1 MIVIIN
7 NIATEIQCIT
17 ETVSEELNGPYE
29 YEATMSAY
37 EMSADRLAPNMIVH
51 ASNGVSD
58 QMFRIYDVTR
68 DIDGLCTVKAQHI
81 SYDLAKIPVAPFSA
95 TGAQNAL
102 TAVSTNSMVANPFTF
117 TTDLTNQTSV
127 MAFTYPLN
135 VRQILGGVE
144 GSFLDRFHCEF
155 EFDNYSVKVLSQ
167 RGEARSVTVNY
178 GESMTDFSQEV
189 NGENYY
195 TGVLV
200 FAIVD
205 ETTYQ
210 SDIYNLETTDRPFI
224 AIVDVSSRYQEEGA
238 TPTKSELNALAQQ
251 YATSN
256 HISTLKTTTDV
267 GYIDLANTDQY
278 AGYDYIQPV
287 HIGDTLTVNFQ
298 PLGIS
303 MSARAYAYTY
313 NCLLQKYD
321 SIKIGDAKATLYST
335 ISSMSSGASYG
346 GGGGGSTT
354 KTVFYGTSTSAGNV
368 QDKIVNT
375 TGGDFTLD
383 TGNILTVQFTNANTY
398 DGPVTL
404 NVDNTG
410 YTTIRLTTNNYDAQ
424 YRWDAG
430 EAVSF
435 VYDNGEFVMID
446 SGKASTSRYG
456 ETILSN
462 AIDSTS
468 QTTSAT
474 SYAVKQ
480 AYDLALQAQGEIPL
494 TYAGSPTAGGIANK
508 TMSIPFGK
516 LDTTSTSTVM
526 TAQIDGIT
534 ELRDGVCMFLRNDVV
549 TSASGFTINVNGLG
563 AKPVYSTMADATRIT
578 TTFNVNY
585 TMLFVYNSSR
595 VSGGCWDM
603 YYGYNSDTT
612 TGRGYNDYYFRP
624 YAGETIYRYKFLMQG
639 LDNRMHPI
647 TVTNQASATQVDK
660 TPTSAGLRPWKVWY
674 YSGTG
679 TVNAGSAMPA
689 QALLPATYITTAG
702 YNFNTA
708 TGTYKM
714 VYLRGTYD
722 KDTDLFYLYDDGSTP
737 CNSYYIYVP
746 DNTANI
752 NLGTYFVQGYYY
764 LLVGG
769 TYSTSNYMSLFSNNP
784 LCYFDGTNLVPVSTK
799 VTKDLVAGTVG
810 VSDVKI
816 YNTSVVDGGVATIP
830 WAKPNTWGVVQVT
843 SASEPGS
850 AYMSITYGV
859 TNSPYDTTLTRTVP
873 ILLNGTILPSY
884 VPQATHSTKGGVI
897 LTTWTGSITDSID
910 EVSAEGYDS
919 TVGGIARTVTTDS
932 GDFSLT
938 VGNRVV
944 ISGVNMWGYTTNY
957 PHFINIDNTGYKE
970 LRFTTSEQVRSTK
983 YEAIITGTIEVVYDG
998 TYFIIVNGFSFKRP
1012 QTSKASST
1020 EAGVVKVGYQDD
1032 PRGRLVWIQTSAGDY
1047 YMPAIGFKSTQ
1058 SSTPTMTTIMPSYL
1072 PTATSTT
1079 QGAVVVDSALSDTS
1093 TNPVQNSAVKAYV
1106 DAVATTAITTTEI
1119 DTITG

>member
-58 QMFRIYDVTR
+58 QMFRIYDVKR

-95 TGAQNAL
+95 TGASNAL
-102 TAVSTNSMVANPFTF
+102 TALKDNSMVSNPFTF

-127 MAFTYPLN
+127 IAFTYPLN

-155 EFDNYSVKVLSQ
+155 EFDNYSVNVLAK
-167 RGEARSVTVNY
+167 RGENRSVTVNY
-178 GESMTDFSQEV
+178 GESMTDFTQEV

-210 SDIYNLETTDRPFI
+210 SDIYNLETTSRPFI

-321 SIKIGDAKATLYST
+321 SIKIGDAKANLYST

-346 GGGGGSTT
+346 GGGGGAGAPKSS
-354 KTVFYGTSTSAGNV
+354 FYGTSATAGNV
-368 QDKIVNT
+368 QGKIVNT

-398 DGPVTL
+398 DGTTTL

-410 YTTIRLTTNNYDAQ
+410 AKSVRLTTGNHDAQ
-424 YRWDAG
+424 YRWDTG

-435 VYDNGEFVMID
+435 VYDGSEFIMID
-446 SGKASTSRYG
+446 GGKASTSRYG

-516 LDTTSTSTVM
+516 LDTTSTATVM

-549 TSASGFTINVNGLG
+549 TSASGFTININGLG

-578 TTFNVNY
+578 TTFNTNY

-612 TGRGYNDYYFRP
+612 TARGYSEYYFRP
-624 YAGETIYRYKFLMQG
+624 YAGNTIYRYKFLMQG
-639 LDNRMHPI
+639 ADNRLYPI
-647 TVTNQASATQVDK
+647 VTTNQASATQVTK
-660 TPTSAGLRPWKVWY
+660 SPTKIGLRPWKVWY
-674 YSGTG
+674 YNGTG
-679 TVNAGSAMPA
+679 TISAGAVIPA
-689 QALLPATYITTAG
+689 QSILPATYITTAS
-702 YNFNTA
+702 YNFNTTA
-708 TGTYKM
+708 GTYNM
-714 VYLRGTYD
+714 VYLRGTYN
-722 KDTDLFYLYDDGSTP
+722 KDTDLFTLDDD
-737 CNSYYIYVP
+737 YYEFVP
-746 DNTANI
+746 DNTAGI
-752 NLGTYFVQGYYY
+752 DLSTYFTEGRYY

-769 TYSTSNYMSLFSNNP
+769 TYSTANYMSLFDNNP
-784 LCYFDGTNLVPVSTK
+784 FYYFDGTNLIPFSTK
-799 VTKDLVAGTVG
+799 VARDLASPPITTVKRNGTALPIIDKAVDVTVPTKTSDLTNDSGFAYASNVVQS
-810 VSDVKI
+810 VSVRGCD
-816 YNTSVVDGGVATIP
+816 TETGME
-830 WAKPNTWGVVQVT
+830 NTWLLQKSST
-843 SASEPGS
+843 Q
-850 AYMSITYGV
+850 GV
-859 TNSPYDTTLTRTVP
+859 TVP
-873 ILLNGTILPSY
+873 LD
-884 VPQATHSTKGGVI
+884 A
-897 LTTWTGSITDSID
+897 
-910 EVSAEGYDS
+910 
-919 TVGGIARTVTTDS
+919 
-932 GDFSLT
+932 DFIYFNKAWSDYFDR
-938 VGNRVV
+938 VGNFSVAWAL
-944 ISGVNMWGYTTNY
+944 G
-957 PHFINIDNTGYKE
+957 E
-970 LRFTTSEQVRSTK
+970 L
-983 YEAIITGTIEVVYDG
+983 G
-998 TYFIIVNGFSFKRP
+998 
-1012 QTSKASST
+1012 
-1020 EAGVVKVGYQDD
+1020 DD
-1032 PRGRLVWIQTSAGDY
+1032 MAELLA
-1047 YMPAIGFKSTQ
+1047 
-1058 SSTPTMTTIMPSYL
+1058 STPES
-1072 PTATSTT
+1072 
-1079 QGAVVVDSALSDTS
+1079 
-1093 TNPVQNSAVKAYV
+1093 
-1106 DAVATTAITTTEI
+1106 ITTTEI